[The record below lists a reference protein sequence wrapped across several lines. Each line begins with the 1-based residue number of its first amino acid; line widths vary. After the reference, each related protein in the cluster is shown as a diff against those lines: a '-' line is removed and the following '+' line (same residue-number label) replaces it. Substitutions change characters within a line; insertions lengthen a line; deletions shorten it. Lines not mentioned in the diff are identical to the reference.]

1 VSALIVGALAIVFGS
16 CARSGSDS
24 SPSAQRPALKLSS
37 DIIYDCPAAAALAM
51 TALTG
56 ERVAHVRSQSSGYE
70 AQLKPGLLHVEI
82 ESCYTSGRINVRGLE
97 YEWSHARFPLELRFG
112 EGQIRMFRIAKSS
125 SQTFVT
131 ARDERG
137 VQKTV
142 RAIGAPESV
151 VGYFDPRQQLF
162 YNLSVEDRS
171 RLHASIVVIDDSK
184 SGLVLKPEIVP

>member
-1 VSALIVGALAIVFGS
+1 VGALAIVFGS

-24 SPSAQRPALKLSS
+24 SPSAQRLAPKLSS
-37 DIIYDCPAAAALAM
+37 DSIYDCPTAAAHAM

-56 ERVAHVRSQSSGYE
+56 ERASHVRSQSSGYE
-70 AQLKPGLLHVEI
+70 AQLKPGPLYVEI
-82 ESCYTSGRINVRGLE
+82 ESCSTGGRIKVRGLE
-97 YEWSHARFPLELRFG
+97 YAWSHASFPLELRFG
-112 EGQIRMFRIAKSS
+112 EGQIRMLRIAKSS
-125 SQTFVT
+125 SETIVT

-137 VQKTV
+137 VLRTV

-151 VGYFDPRQQLF
+151 VGYFDPGRRQQLF

-184 SGLVLKPEIVP
+184 SGLVLKPETVP